1 MSVIIR
7 GDGLVTVWRG
17 DPTYGNPCEGVFYME
32 PPYTYEQFE
41 RHARDRAKRWRDA
54 MAAKGQTQTS
64 KFDVKG
70 PFAFLEVERRD
81 LSPEHEG
88 DDEFVLVAWFKSDK
102 PEVLPM
108 GEIEDRRL
116 MAQRYGIEPPQPLR
130 HGEMPARVTPLV
142 ADEMNEY
149 RDPHGLTEAGLA
161 EGGNDV

>member
-41 RHARDRAKRWRDA
+41 RHSKDRAKRWSDA
-54 MAAKGQTQTS
+54 MVAKGQRQTS

-70 PFAFLEVERRD
+70 PFQFLDVGRRD

-88 DDEFVLVAWFKSDK
+88 DDEWVLVAWFKGG

-108 GEIEDRRL
+108 GEVEDRRL
-116 MAQRYGIEPPQPLR
+116 MAQRYGMAPPEPLR
-130 HGEMPARVTPLV
+130 RGEIAAKVSPTL
-142 ADEMNEY
+142 ADEMTEY
-149 RDPHGLTEAGLA
+149 RDPNGLTEAGLA
-161 EGGNDV
+161 EGIDDVN